1 MIVLKFSVL
10 MSVYIKENPK
20 YMKQSLDSIINQ
32 TYKPS
37 EIVIVK
43 DGLLTKELNDLI
55 DEYQKKYT
63 NLFKIITLEENV
75 GLGKSLNIGVLNC
88 TYDIIA
94 RMDTDDIC
102 RNDRFEKQIKV
113 LKNNKHID
121 IVGSNIV
128 EFIGEEV
135 SNIKGVRSVP
145 QNYNEIMKYAKKRNP
160 FNHMTVMYRKIAV
173 LDSGNYQ
180 ESLFSEDYHL
190 WVRMLIKGHK
200 GININENLV
209 FVRCNEDTYKRRG
222 GMKYIKSEI
231 NLQRQFLKWGY
242 INYFEFLFNIVSRI
256 FVRILPNS
264 IRSTIYNLL
273 LRSKGI

>member
-55 DEYQKKYT
+55 DEYQKIYT

-128 EFIGEEV
+128 EFIG
-135 SNIKGVRSVP
+135 
-145 QNYNEIMKYAKKRNP
+145 
-160 FNHMTVMYRKIAV
+160 
-173 LDSGNYQ
+173 
-180 ESLFSEDYHL
+180 
-190 WVRMLIKGHK
+190 
-200 GININENLV
+200 
-209 FVRCNEDTYKRRG
+209 
-222 GMKYIKSEI
+222 
-231 NLQRQFLKWGY
+231 
-242 INYFEFLFNIVSRI
+242 
-256 FVRILPNS
+256 
-264 IRSTIYNLL
+264 
-273 LRSKGI
+273 

>member
-1 MIVLKFSVL
+1 MKFSVL

-55 DEYQKKYT
+55 DEYQKIYT

-264 IRSTIYNLL
+264 IRSTIYNSL

>member
-1 MIVLKFSVL
+1 

-55 DEYQKKYT
+55 DEYQKIYT

-264 IRSTIYNLL
+264 IRSTIYNSL

>member
-55 DEYQKKYT
+55 DEYQKIYT

-264 IRSTIYNLL
+264 IRSTIYNSL